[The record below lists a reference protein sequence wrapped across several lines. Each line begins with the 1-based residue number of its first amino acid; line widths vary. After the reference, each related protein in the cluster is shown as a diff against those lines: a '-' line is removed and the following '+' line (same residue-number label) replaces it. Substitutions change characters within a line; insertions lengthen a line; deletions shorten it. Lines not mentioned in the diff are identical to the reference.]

1 MEEKDIEKFVKLID
15 EGLYE
20 SQKLM
25 LKEHALHNSSI
36 VISDG
41 NGGVK
46 YVPAKEILEQHPELR
61 L

>member
-1 MEEKDIEKFVKLID
+1 MEEKEAEEFVKLID

-20 SQKLM
+20 SQKRM
-25 LKEHALHNSSI
+25 LKEHALHDSSI

-46 YVPAKEILEQHPELR
+46 YVSAKEILQQHPELR